1 MADRRRS
8 DVEWQ
13 GRGQDPERG
22 NRRDT
27 TERGRDMGRVR
38 GYSGEDRGPGRGR
51 DEHRGRGRSGR
62 GSSGGGGGDMRGSG
76 FADEEVGRYGRGYE
90 YGGDE
95 DRGRFDQDSR
105 EEYHRGGLMRG
116 APGVRRAGGPGEEFG
131 EGFWSELSRERVRG
145 DFDRYGEPGAPRTQP
160 YDTDRWDRG
169 QYGLGASGSRE
180 DSERY
185 GWGRGWSQDQGRD
198 RGFGTRGF
206 GDDDYQPPRVQSS
219 FIEQRPRT
227 GYSTSPTRD
236 MDREMGHGAGRGGM
250 QGAYP
255 YSEQSPELPRRQG
268 RGPRGYQR
276 SDDRIREDICDR
288 LMQGWMDADD
298 VSVQVA
304 KGEVTLTGTVKSRD
318 EKRAIEDL
326 AEEVLGVK
334 EVHNE
339 VRVAREQQREDGTK
353 QDPGTRQDR
362 TLHS

>member
-22 NRRDT
+22 NRRDHM
-27 TERGRDMGRVR
+27 ERGRDMGRVR

-51 DEHRGRGRSGR
+51 DEHRGRSRSGR
-62 GSSGGGGGDMRGSG
+62 GGGGDMRGSG
-76 FADEEVGRYGRGYE
+76 FAGEEVGRYGRGYE

-116 APGVRRAGGPGEEFG
+116 APGVRRAGGPGQEFG
-131 EGFWSELSRERVRG
+131 EGFWSEMPRERVRG
-145 DFDRYGEPGAPRTQP
+145 DFDRYGAPGGQRTQP

-169 QYGLGASGSRE
+169 QYGMGAGSERE
-180 DSERY
+180 DQDRY

-206 GDDDYQPPRVQSS
+206 GNEDYQPPRVQSS
-219 FIEQRPRT
+219 YIEQRPRT
-227 GYSTSPTRD
+227 GYATSPTRD

-255 YSEQSPELPRRQG
+255 YDDELPRRQG

-288 LMQGWMDADD
+288 LMQAWMDADD
-298 VSVQVA
+298 VTVRVE

-326 AEEVLGVK
+326 AEDVLGVK
-334 EVHNE
+334 EVNNE
-339 VRVAREQQREDGTK
+339 IRVAREQQRED
-353 QDPGTRQDR
+353 DSRRDSGTRQDR

>member
-51 DEHRGRGRSGR
+51 DEHRGRGRSR
-62 GSSGGGGGDMRGSG
+62 GSGGDMRGSG
-76 FADEEVGRYGRGYE
+76 FGDEEVGRYGRGYE

-105 EEYHRGGLMRG
+105 AEYHRGGLMRG

-131 EGFWSELSRERVRG
+131 EGFWSGLSRERVRG
-145 DFDRYGEPGAPRTQP
+145 DFDRYGAPGAWRTQP
-160 YDTDRWDRG
+160 YDTDRRDRG
-169 QYGLGASGSRE
+169 
-180 DSERY
+180 
-185 GWGRGWSQDQGRD
+185 QGRD

-236 MDREMGHGAGRGGM
+236 MDREMGHGAARGGM

-255 YSEQSPELPRRQG
+255 YDEQSPELPRRQG

-298 VSVQVA
+298 VSVQVQ

-334 EVHNE
+334 EINNE
-339 VRVAREQQREDGTK
+339 LRVAREQPREEDTRR
-353 QDPGTRQDR
+353 DSGTRQDR

>member
-22 NRRDT
+22 NRRDV
-27 TERGRDMGRVR
+27 TERGRDLERVR

-51 DEHRGRGRSGR
+51 DEGRRGRSSR
-62 GSSGGGGGDMRGSG
+62 GGGGGMRGSG
-76 FADEEVGRYGRGYE
+76 SGDQDMGRYGRGYE

-116 APGVRRAGGPGEEFG
+116 MPGVRRAGGPGEEFG
-131 EGFWSELSRERVRG
+131 EGFWSEMTRERVRG
-145 DFDRYGEPGAPRTQP
+145 DFDRYGAPGAQRTQP
-160 YDTDRWDRG
+160 YDTDRWERG
-169 QYGLGASGSRE
+169 Y
-180 DSERY
+180 
-185 GWGRGWSQDQGRD
+185 
-198 RGFGTRGF
+198 GTRGY
-206 GDDDYQPPRVQSS
+206 GDDDYRPPRVQAS

-227 GYSTSPTRD
+227 GYATSPTRD
-236 MDREMGHGAGRGGM
+236 MDRDMGHGAGRGGM

-255 YSEQSPELPRRQG
+255 YDERSPELPRRQG
-268 RGPRGYQR
+268 RGPRDYQR

-288 LMQGWMDADD
+288 LMQSWMDADD
-298 VSVQVA
+298 VTVRVE
-304 KGEVTLTGTVKSRD
+304 KGEVTLSGTVKSRD

-334 EVHNE
+334 DVSNE
-339 VRVAREQQREDGTK
+339 LRVARQQQREEDSRRDTGD
-353 QDPGTRQDR
+353 QQGR

>member
-13 GRGQDPERG
+13 GRAQEPERG
-22 NRRDT
+22 NRRDLM
-27 TERGRDMGRVR
+27 ERGRDMGRVR

-51 DEHRGRGRSGR
+51 DEYRERSRSGR
-62 GSSGGGGGDMRGSG
+62 GGGGDMRGSG

-105 EEYHRGGLMRG
+105 EEYRRGGLMRG

-131 EGFWSELSRERVRG
+131 ESAWSEMPRERVRG
-145 DFDRYGEPGAPRTQP
+145 DFDRYGAPGGLRTRP

-169 QYGLGASGSRE
+169 QYG
-180 DSERY
+180 
-185 GWGRGWSQDQGRD
+185 
-198 RGFGTRGF
+198 
-206 GDDDYQPPRVQSS
+206 QSS
-219 FIEQRPRT
+219 YIEQRPRT
-227 GYSTSPTRD
+227 GYATSPTRD

-255 YSEQSPELPRRQG
+255 YDDEPPRRQG

-288 LMQGWMDADD
+288 LMLSWMDADD
-298 VSVQVA
+298 VTVRVEKA
-304 KGEVTLTGTVKSRD
+304 EVTLTGTVKSRD

-326 AEEVLGVK
+326 AEDVLGVK
-334 EVHNE
+334 EVNNE
-339 VRVAREQQREDGTK
+339 IRVAREQPREDDSRRGSGTW
-353 QDPGTRQDR
+353 QDR

>member
-22 NRRDT
+22 TRRDHM
-27 TERGRDMGRVR
+27 ERGRDMGRVR

-51 DEHRGRGRSGR
+51 DEYRGRSRSGR
-62 GSSGGGGGDMRGSG
+62 GGGDMRGSG
-76 FADEEVGRYGRGYE
+76 FSDQEVGRYGRGYE

-116 APGVRRAGGPGEEFG
+116 APGMRRAGGPGEEFG
-131 EGFWSELSRERVRG
+131 EGFWSEMSRERVRG
-145 DFDRYGEPGAPRTQP
+145 DFDRYGAPGGQRTQP

-169 QYGLGASGSRE
+169 
-180 DSERY
+180 
-185 GWGRGWSQDQGRD
+185 RD

-206 GDDDYQPPRVQSS
+206 GNEDYRPPRVQSS
-219 FIEQRPRT
+219 YLEQRPRT
-227 GYSTSPTRD
+227 GYATSPTRD

-255 YSEQSPELPRRQG
+255 YDEQSPELPRRQG

-288 LMQGWMDADD
+288 LMQAWMDADD
-298 VSVQVA
+298 VTVRVEKA
-304 KGEVTLTGTVKSRD
+304 EVTLTGTVKSRD

-326 AEEVLGVK
+326 AEDVLGVK
-334 EVHNE
+334 EVNNE
-339 VRVAREQQREDGTK
+339 LRVAREQQREDDTRR
-353 QDPGTRQDR
+353 DAGTRQDR

>member
-1 MADRRRS
+1 MADRRRHG
-8 DVEWQ
+8 VEWQ

-22 NRRDT
+22 NRRDV

-38 GYSGEDRGPGRGR
+38 GYSGEDRGPGCGR
-51 DEHRGRGRSGR
+51 DEDRGRGRSGR
-62 GSSGGGGGDMRGSG
+62 GGGGGMRGSG
-76 FADEEVGRYGRGYE
+76 FGDQEVGRYGRGYE

-105 EEYHRGGLMRG
+105 EEYHRGGLVRG
-116 APGVRRAGGPGEEFG
+116 TAGHRRAGGPGDEFG
-131 EGFWSELSRERVRG
+131 EGFWSELTHERARG
-145 DFDRYGEPGAPRTQP
+145 DFDRYGAPGGQRTQH

-169 QYGLGASGSRE
+169 QYGLGAGDPGQTGGGE
-180 DSERY
+180 DYQRY
-185 GWGRGWSQDQGRD
+185 GWGRGWSQDQGN
-198 RGFGTRGF
+198 
-206 GDDDYQPPRVQSS
+206 DYQPPRVQSS
-219 FIEQRPRT
+219 YIEQRPRT
-227 GYSTSPTRD
+227 GYATSPTRD

-255 YSEQSPELPRRQG
+255 YYEQSPELPRRQG
-268 RGPRGYQR
+268 RGPRNYQR

-288 LMQGWMDADD
+288 LMQAWMDADD
-298 VSVQVA
+298 VSIRVE
-304 KGEVTLTGTVKSRD
+304 KGEVTLSGTVKSRN

-339 VRVAREQQREDGTK
+339 IRVAREQREEDRGS
-353 QDPGTRQDR
+353 QQDR